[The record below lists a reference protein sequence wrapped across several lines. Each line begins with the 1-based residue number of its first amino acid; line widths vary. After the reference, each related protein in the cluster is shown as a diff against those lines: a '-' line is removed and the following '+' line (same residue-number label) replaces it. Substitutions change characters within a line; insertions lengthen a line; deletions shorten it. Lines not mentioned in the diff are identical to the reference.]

1 MSEEEKISAEKKSKL
16 IFYIV
21 AVSVVARAVIASSI
35 EFGNDEVYYW
45 IYAKYP
51 ALSHFDH
58 PPMVGYFI
66 QIFSLNLLLSSEF
79 FIRLSSVIFGG
90 INTYL
95 IFLIAKKIKDENAG
109 LFAAVLY
116 NTSFYC
122 FIIAG
127 VFIMPDTPML
137 FFWLLGFYFLV
148 TSVTADDIGKI
159 EKRNLL
165 FAGLVIGFAMLSK
178 YHSAF
183 LWLGVYFYVQ
193 IFNRKWFRHKEL
205 YIAPVISLIIFV
217 PVIVWNIQNDFISF
231 TFQGER
237 VTNSGSGINLN
248 YFLTELSGQIFYNN
262 PVNFFLAYWA
272 LFSYSKKRS
281 YIEPRYFKFILLT
294 ALPMILVFFRFS
306 LYRQT
311 LPHWTGPAYTLLL
324 LLVAAKLSSKYEKF
338 KLATPQLISA
348 ISIIAI
354 VVTFAIVQINYGVLD
369 LDKSEKKKATELG
382 SQDVTLDMYGLRYVG
397 EEFEKIYKRDAAEE
411 KMKQGSPLIT
421 FRWFP
426 AANFEYYVAE
436 RAGIN
441 VMAIGGLDAIHKY
454 YWINNI
460 HGGFKKGMD
469 GYYLVLSRDYKKP
482 EDVFGKYFE
491 SIETGDTITVIR
503 NNKPAY
509 YAFVFRLKNL
519 VTLP

>member
-1 MSEEEKISAEKKSKL
+1 MSEEEKISAVKKSKL
-16 IFYIV
+16 IFYII
-21 AVSVVARAVIASSI
+21 AVSVVARAVIAGSI

-122 FIIAG
+122 FLIAG

-148 TSVTADDIGKI
+148 TSVTADDIGKND
-159 EKRNLL
+159 KRNLL
-165 FAGLVIGFAMLSK
+165 FAGVVIGFAMLSK

-205 YIAPVISLIIFV
+205 YLAPVISLIIFI
-217 PVIVWNIQNDFISF
+217 PVIIWNIQNDFISF

-237 VTNSGSGINLN
+237 VTNSGR
-248 YFLTELSGQIFYNN
+248 
-262 PVNFFLAYWA
+262 
-272 LFSYSKKRS
+272 SKS
-281 YIEPRYFKFILLT
+281 
-294 ALPMILVFFRFS
+294 
-306 LYRQT
+306 
-311 LPHWTGPAYTLLL
+311 
-324 LLVAAKLSSKYEKF
+324 
-338 KLATPQLISA
+338 
-348 ISIIAI
+348 
-354 VVTFAIVQINYGVLD
+354 VV
-369 LDKSEKKKATELG
+369 
-382 SQDVTLDMYGLRYVG
+382 
-397 EEFEKIYKRDAAEE
+397 
-411 KMKQGSPLIT
+411 
-421 FRWFP
+421 
-426 AANFEYYVAE
+426 
-436 RAGIN
+436 
-441 VMAIGGLDAIHKY
+441 
-454 YWINNI
+454 
-460 HGGFKKGMD
+460 
-469 GYYLVLSRDYKKP
+469 
-482 EDVFGKYFE
+482 
-491 SIETGDTITVIR
+491 
-503 NNKPAY
+503 
-509 YAFVFRLKNL
+509 
-519 VTLP
+519 

>member
-1 MSEEEKISAEKKSKL
+1 MSEEEKKSALKKNKI
-16 IFYIV
+16 IFYII
-21 AVSVVARAVIASSI
+21 ALSVIIRALIAGSI

-51 ALSHFDH
+51 DLSHFDH

-95 IFLIAKKIKDENAG
+95 IYLIAKKIKDENAG
-109 LFAAVLY
+109 LYAAVLY

-148 TSVTADDIGKI
+148 SSVTADDIGKI
-159 EKRNLL
+159 EKRDFLL
-165 FAGLVIGFAMLSK
+165 AGVVIGFAMLSK
-178 YHSAF
+178 YHSVF
-183 LWLGVYFYVQ
+183 LWLGVYLYVQ

-205 YIAPVISLIIFV
+205 YIAPLISLLIFS
-217 PVIVWNIQNDFISF
+217 PVIIWNIQNDFISF

-237 VTNSGSGINLN
+237 VTNSDSGININ
-248 YFLTELSGQIFYNN
+248 YFLTELFGQIFYNN
-262 PVNFFLAYWA
+262 PVNFFLVFWA
-272 LFSYSKKRS
+272 LFGYSKKRR
-281 YIEPRYFKFILLT
+281 YIEPKYFKFVLLSS
-294 ALPMILVFFRFS
+294 LPMILVFLRFS
-306 LYRQT
+306 IYRQT

-324 LLVAAKLSSKYEKF
+324 ILVAAKLSSKFEKF
-338 KLATPQLISA
+338 EFLKPQLVSA
-348 ISIIAI
+348 ITVIA
-354 VVTFAIVQINYGVLD
+354 VVVSFAILQINYGILD
-369 LDKSEKKKATELG
+369 LDKSEKKKSTELG
-382 SQDVTLDMYGLRYVG
+382 SQDITLDMYGLKFTG
-397 EEFEKIYKRDAAEE
+397 EEFEKIYRRDLAEG
-411 KMKQGSPLIT
+411 KITQGSPIIT

-426 AANFEYYVAE
+426 AANFEFYIAE
-436 RAGIN
+436 RVGLN

-454 YWINNI
+454 YWINKI
-460 HGGFKKGMD
+460 HGGFKIGMD
-469 GYYLVLSRDYKKP
+469 GYYLALSRDYKKP

-491 SIETGDTITVIR
+491 SIEAGDTITVKR

-509 YAFVFRLKNL
+509 FAYVFRLRNL
-519 VTLP
+519 ILLP